1 MKAFLLSLLLFAS
14 VAQAQNTDFT
24 VGTAGIID
32 LTDQSGTT
40 NWQLG
45 DDAISSTINLDFS
58 FDFYGETFTSGKG
71 ATNGCWTFTGY
82 NNTCSDY
89 TPDPLPQSGMDMT
102 IFPLWGDWI
111 RDSGSKMLYKTFGN
125 TADTDQY
132 FVLGWYDMREFN
144 RSSNNTFEMLL
155 YEGTNKVEFR
165 YGDLNIIKHDIV
177 VGVQGHAT
185 ASSHAMYNVN
195 EYKVYLHHNE
205 CASGTQHDSYDTNC
219 VNTDWN
225 NTSHNTA
232 IENKSLSLVVEDQYG
247 CASNALLA
255 ATCYGY
261 APAYFSQQC
270 NISALYDSECTGY
283 AAAYLAQ
290 QCDITALY
298 SSECSGYVVAY
309 FNQQCGLN
317 TLYNRD
323 CIGYDDAFYDREC
336 AQNSQYDTGCAGYI
350 FETVYYYDEYEQY
363 NDYDE
368 FFDDD
373 PYANMEFTDEEWYEI
388 DLEEFGQEQ
397 VDEWY
402 GAEVSF
408 DVEGLMVWEDSALT
422 NWDEL
427 DMQMDEYDEFV
438 EIYEDNYYEEV
449 YYEEEPLVYEEE
461 FIELVYVE
469 EEVFLFEEF
478 YEEPLEVVFEYQT
491 FEYET
496 PLLEDVLTQNFENE
510 QIVDVFYEEEP
521 EFLEFEMMEYETP
534 LLEDV
539 LMQNF
544 EHEQIVEVFYEEE
557 PEFLEFETIEELEE
571 WFEDEQTE
579 EEELVEELVEEEMD
593 EDSDLEDSESF
604 AEEREDSEISL
615 VEEDDKGDKKEM
627 QLNVVAS
634 TIQAATNS
642 VSGTTSGT
650 SIQSTGNSVASGGV
664 SSTTSTAV
672 ASSAS
677 GGGMSTSSSPSI
689 SAQFTSATA
698 QTQTLLDMSSVA
710 STGGSMSTEMSSF
723 DSGITSVASVD
734 TSFSSD
740 TTSFDSGTTSIASA
754 DTSVSA
760 DVVSVESSV
769 SIDTSSAVA
778 SADNAAVGNTSGD
791 NNTVVGNTSGDN
803 NTAIGNDTTAASET
817 STNTEV
823 ASNTTGGQNTAVGN
837 TTGDNN
843 TAVGNTTGG
852 QNTVVGSMETEI
864 ATAMGEVSAS
874 EADQIADQIVAQNIE
889 DQQEQLEEQQQETGE
904 YGDEAQL
911 IAYMG
916 FVPGFDDYKQVTL
929 ADASAWYAPK
939 TIYGNVSISDNN
951 SAFIGLYGNS
961 LTGMKNL
968 INMQP
973 KL

>member
-185 ASSHAMYNVN
+185 ASSHTMYNVN

-261 APAYFSQQC
+261 ATAYFSQQC

-449 YYEEEPLVYEEE
+449 YFDPIYEEE

-478 YEEPLEVVFEYQT
+478 YEEPVEVVFEYQT
-491 FEYET
+491 LEYET

-510 QIVDVFYEEEP
+510 QVVD
-521 EFLEFEMMEYETP
+521 
-534 LLEDV
+534 
-539 LMQNF
+539 
-544 EHEQIVEVFYEEE
+544 IFYEEE

-579 EEELVEELVEEEMD
+579 EELVEEEMD
-593 EDSDLEDSESF
+593 EDADLEDSESL
-604 AEEREDSEISL
+604 AEEREDSEEDSEISL
-615 VEEDDKGDKKEM
+615 VEEDDKGDKREM

-634 TIQAATNS
+634 TVQAATNS
-642 VSGTTSGT
+642 VSGTTSGI
-650 SIQSTGNSVASGGV
+650 SVQSTGNSVASGGV
-664 SSTTSTAV
+664 SNTTSTAV

-710 STGGSMSTEMSSF
+710 STGGSISTEMSSF
-723 DSGITSVASVD
+723 DSGITSVASID

-740 TTSFDSGTTSIASA
+740 TTSFASGTTSIASA
-754 DTSVSA
+754 DISVSS
-760 DVVSVESSV
+760 DTSSVESSV
-769 SIDTSSAVA
+769 SIDTSSL
-778 SADNAAVGNTSGD
+778 SAGVGNTSGD
-791 NNTVVGNTSGDN
+791 NNVAVGNTSGDN
-803 NTAIGNDTTAASET
+803 NTAIGNDTAASSEP

-823 ASNTTGGQNTAVGN
+823 ASNTTGDNNTAIGNTAGADNTAVGN
-837 TTGDNN
+837 TMGSQN
-843 TAVGNTTGG
+843 TA
-852 QNTVVGSMETEI
+852 VGSMETEI
-864 ATAMGEVSAS
+864 ATAMGEVSTS

-904 YGDEAQL
+904 YGNEAQL

-916 FVPGFDDYKQVTL
+916 FVPGFNAYTQAQLPQASVWYKPEVI
-929 ADASAWYAPK
+929 YA
-939 TIYGNVSISDNN
+939 NVAIPDNN
-951 SAFIGLYGNS
+951 SAFIGLYGKS
-961 LTGMKNL
+961 LTEMNNL
-968 INMQP
+968 IAMQP
-973 KL
+973 AL